1 MQFNSHY
8 LRLGPRQVPESRWQN
23 ILSPGNLECRLW
35 LMKYIRWLQVLIV
48 KIGLVY
54 DLTSVVW
61 WTKVTHKYQ
70 NYAEVKLL
78 IAWLSKRKRASLVAQ
93 LVKNPPTMQETW
105 APSLGWEE
113 PLEKQKA
120 THSSI
125 LAWRIPWTVE
135 SMGHKESDMTEWLSL
150 SQAKKASWHQGS
162 KWWRGHGERNRD
174 KRQSLQLPK
183 RKTQPW
189 LLTRSSSLHG
199 PVKLYF
205 LI

>member
-1 MQFNSHY
+1 MLIHIPWFKTLIITQFNSHY
-8 LRLGPRQVPESRWQN
+8 LRLGPRQVPESSWQN

-105 APSLGWEE
+105 VGKI
-113 PLEKQKA
+113 PLEKGTV

-125 LAWRIPWTVE
+125 LAWRIPWTVW
-135 SMGHKESDMTEWLSL
+135 SMRSKRVGHDWAAFTNFQHWLMSL
-150 SQAKKASWHQGS
+150 RDSHNIWTTM
-162 KWWRGHGERNRD
+162 KW
-174 KRQSLQLPK
+174 
-183 RKTQPW
+183 
-189 LLTRSSSLHG
+189 
-199 PVKLYF
+199 
-205 LI
+205 

>member
-1 MQFNSHY
+1 MQIHIPWLKTLIIMQFNSHY
-8 LRLGPRQVPESRWQN
+8 LRLGPRQVPESSWQN

-93 LVKNPPTMQETW
+93 LVMNLPAMQETW
-105 APSLGWEE
+105 VWLLGWEDPPGE
-113 PLEKQKA
+113 MNSHPLQ
-120 THSSI
+120 SSG
-125 LAWRIPWTVE
+125 LENSMDRGAWQ
-135 SMGHKESDMTEWLSL
+135 SMGSQRVGHDWVTFTFTLGKKETSH
-150 SQAKKASWHQGS
+150 AQG
-162 KWWRGHGERNRD
+162 G
-174 KRQSLQLPK
+174 L
-183 RKTQPW
+183 
-189 LLTRSSSLHG
+189 
-199 PVKLYF
+199 
-205 LI
+205 